1 MNRIP
6 TKLHGVADYATSA
19 MLMAAPSALGLQ
31 GTRGGAVLRAAGGGV
46 LALSLVTDYELGLK
60 RLVPMR
66 AHLALD
72 AAVGLALATSP
83 WTLGTRRGDVREWI
97 PALLVG
103 LGDVAG
109 AAITSPTPSDAGGAA
124 TAPTPAASHA
134 APGASVNGT
143 QTAAAAAEAAAG
155 SSAGGGSEVPD
166 AASAPDIT
174 TAAAP
179 DETPGPSVTPP
190 ASPGSETERAE
201 AADAGVPDPEL
212 LDVDPTDP
220 IGDLVAQEEAA
231 AAAEAAMIGGV
242 VAPADGDPSLAPVLE
257 AGGGEAE
264 GFELAEADLVENA
277 SHGDGGGNPLRD
289 AFTAEIESDAAGA
302 VYGEPDEVDVTEVV
316 RDPDAA
322 PGDDDPGA
330 GPGIAAE
337 R

>member
-46 LALSLVTDYELGLK
+46 LALSLVTDYELGVK
-60 RLVPMR
+60 RRVPMR

-72 AAVGLALATSP
+72 AAVGVALATSP
-83 WTLGTRRGDVREWI
+83 WTLGTRWGDVREWV

-103 LGDVAG
+103 LGDIAG
-109 AAITSPTPSDAGGAA
+109 AAITSPTPSDTAA
-124 TAPTPAASHA
+124 SETAPLATSHP
-134 APGASVNGT
+134 APGSSVNGT
-143 QTAAAAAEAAAG
+143 QTAAAAAEAAAET
-155 SSAGGGSEVPD
+155 SRAGGSEVPD

-190 ASPGSETERAE
+190 ASLSSETERAE

-212 LDVDPTDP
+212 LDIDPTDP

-242 VAPADGDPSLAPVLE
+242 VDPADGDPSLAPVLE

-289 AFTAEIESDAAGA
+289 AFTAEVESDDAGA

-322 PGDDDPGA
+322 PGEDDSGA

>member
-31 GTRGGAVLRAAGGGV
+31 STRGGAVLRAAGGGV

-72 AAVGLALATSP
+72 AAVGVALATSP
-83 WTLGTRRGDVREWI
+83 WTLGTRWGDVREWV

-103 LGDVAG
+103 LGDIAG
-109 AAITSPTPSDAGGAA
+109 AAITSPTPSD
-124 TAPTPAASHA
+124 TAASETVPLATSHP

-155 SSAGGGSEVPD
+155 ASAGGGSEVPD

-190 ASPGSETERAE
+190 ASVGSETERAE

-242 VAPADGDPSLAPVLE
+242 VAPVAGDPSLAPVLE

-289 AFTAEIESDAAGA
+289 AFTAEVESDDAG
-302 VYGEPDEVDVTEVV
+302 VVPGEPDEVDVTEVV

-330 GPGIAAE
+330 GPGIAAD